1 MKSDKE
7 NQESVE
13 NTSVVAST
21 DNGAAPIGLDIGTSR
36 IVCSQGPSE
45 FKTQLNAFIGVS
57 YSKFAEQ
64 MLQRNKI
71 DFYRHN
77 GELFVYG
84 DGSEKFANMFNQEI
98 RRPMS
103 FGLLNPC
110 ERDGFQIMQAILRGL
125 LKKHKPGASKICF
138 SIPSAPTGSE
148 SSLVYHENMVKRFL
162 TDLGYQSKSVN
173 EGMAV
178 VLAELA
184 NENFSGIGLSFG
196 GGMCNAC
203 MAYLS
208 VPIFTFSLAK
218 AGDWIDAS
226 VGAVTGESA
235 TRVRI
240 LKESA
245 LDLSTPPSSKI
256 EEALHIYYDEMM
268 VDLVTSLTRYLTT
281 TNNMP
286 RLDKPIPVVL
296 SGGTSKPKGFREKFE
311 KTLRNSNFPL
321 AISEVRM
328 AADPMNATAKGS
340 LMAAMYDN

>member
-7 NQESVE
+7 SHESVD
-13 NTSVVAST
+13 NLAASDGGLT
-21 DNGAAPIGLDIGTSR
+21 PIGLDIGTSR

-71 DFYRHN
+71 EFYRHN
-77 GELFVYG
+77 GELFVIG

-103 FGLLNPC
+103 FGLLNPR
-110 ERDGFQIMQAILRGL
+110 EEDGFEVIQAILRAL
-125 LKKHKPGASKICF
+125 LKKCKPNASKICF
-138 SIPSAPTGSE
+138 SIPSAPAGTD

-162 TDLGYQSKSVN
+162 TELGFQAKSVN

-184 NENFSGIGLSFG
+184 NENFTGIGISFG

-208 VPIFTFSLAK
+208 VPIFTFSVPK

-226 VGAVTGESA
+226 VGHVTGESA
-235 TRVRI
+235 TRVRVI
-240 LKESA
+240 KESS
-245 LDLSTPPSSKI
+245 LDLSVPPTNKI
-256 EEALHIYYDEMM
+256 EEALHIYYEEM
-268 VDLVTSLTRYLTT
+268 LLEQINSLTRYLTAT
-281 TNNMP
+281 KNMP
-286 RLDKPIPVVL
+286 RLDKPVPIVL
-296 SGGTSKPKGFREKFE
+296 SGGTSRPKGFREKFE
-311 KTLRNSNFPL
+311 TALRSSSFPL
-321 AISEVRM
+321 AISEVRR
-328 AADPMNATAKGS
+328 AADPLNATAKGA